1 MAIARMANIIRVLSA
16 HSLPLTDAVL
26 LDGYEWAIEQN
37 VEVKDILRD
46 DMSEALVA
54 AIAYR

>member
-1 MAIARMANIIRVLSA
+1 MLSA
-16 HSLPLTDAVL
+16 HSLPLTDAVI
-26 LDGYEWAIEQN
+26 LDAYEWAVEQS

-46 DMSEALVA
+46 DISEALVT

>member
-1 MAIARMANIIRVLSA
+1 MANIIRVLSA
-16 HSLPLTDAVL
+16 HSLPLTDTVL
-26 LDGYEWAIEQN
+26 LDAYEWAVEQN

-46 DMSEALVA
+46 DMSEALVT